1 MTTKE
6 VDYAAAGRIQGDYF
20 GILAARMCTSKDK
33 AYVARWRD
41 LQRKLVLLNAEFLR
55 EFGATD
61 DELNIFIASADGA
74 AVQML
79 RDLADHIDAQDRAVC
94 PTLQ

>member
-1 MTTKE
+1 MSTKE

-20 GILAARMCTSKDK
+20 GILAARMCTAKDA
-33 AYVARWRD
+33 AYVAKWRD
-41 LQRKLVLLNAEFLR
+41 LQRKLVVINAEFLR

-61 DELNIFIASADGA
+61 EDLNTFIASADGA
-74 AVQML
+74 ALKML
-79 RDLADHIDAQDRAVC
+79 RDLADHIDAQDRALC